1 MVAVMNGCTT
11 WQELILRPLRL
22 HGQLSCTGYLDIE
35 HLPVNNSYIYQFCA
49 FFVVVSLKC
58 ASVPHPFW
66 KGRFIIVHTYGRYK
80 LYTSTE
86 FFVVLFCFLNCF
98 LSSLSFFL
106 HYTRQHMHARTSHF
120 FTQQIRT
127 LYLEISR
134 VYFCLIGCLFL
145 SLEKPLGSDS
155 KPALSSRL
163 E

>member
-1 MVAVMNGCTT
+1 MDAQPGKNWYSDLSDCMVNSAVRA
-11 WQELILRPLRL
+11 ILTLNTFL
-22 HGQLSCTGYLDIE
+22 WIIH
-35 HLPVNNSYIYQFCA
+35 IYQFCA